1 MSTYID
7 SKEADWYTSTKTI
20 ALGFADIP
28 LLTTNISQITR
39 AALVGHK
46 YMPVIV
52 SLASVSIGLQLIVFL
67 ILVILWAVPL
77 HGATPAPGT
86 TGPSVA
92 AVNPCAKITLAIL
105 FCFILAI
112 ALVNI
117 SISGFEQYTVKE
129 NSTLSVCERLHE
141 NDANKN

>member
-52 SLASVSIGLQLIVFL
+52 SLATVSIDLQLIVFL

-77 HGATPAPGT
+77 HGATPTPAPGA
-86 TGPSVA
+86 TGPANVA

-117 SISGFEQYTVKE
+117 SISGFEQYTMKE
-129 NSTLSVCERLHE
+129 NSTLTG
-141 NDANKN
+141 